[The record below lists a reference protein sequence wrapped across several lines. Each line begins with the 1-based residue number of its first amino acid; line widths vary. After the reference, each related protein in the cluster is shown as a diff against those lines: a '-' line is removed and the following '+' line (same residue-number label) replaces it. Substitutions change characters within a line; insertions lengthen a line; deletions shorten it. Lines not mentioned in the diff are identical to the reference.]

1 MTLPLIQV
9 VWPPYTGLSK
19 YLLSLI
25 LFVVAGGVFL
35 AARRMEREI
44 PLPRMGK
51 VGGAVVFVL
60 WAFCILFFLKINE
73 IFAKYVGA
81 AKNLGPIFPI
91 TIISAVATFG
101 FAAYMS
107 RRGGVLSSF
116 GNGFLAFI
124 AGPMVFELPYVLIV
138 IPLVK
143 APLFATIL
151 FVTPLF
157 GIIFTTFGLLLLSRR
172 IALTKNSV
180 YSFAAMIFVF
190 ALWALD
196 GYAYPT
202 NALTITLNGISK
214 VLGFVCI
221 AALFVRSSAE
231 VSKQSQ
237 EKLAETG
244 TEKSGVS
251 APITK

>member
-1 MTLPLIQV
+1 M
-9 VWPPYTGLSK
+9 K
-19 YLLSLI
+19 K
-25 LFVVAGGVFL
+25 
-35 AARRMEREI
+35 EI
-44 PLPRMGK
+44 PLPKTGK
-51 VGGAVVFVL
+51 VTGGIVL
-60 WAFCILFFLKINE
+60 VIWAFCILFFLKINQ

-81 AKNLGPIFPI
+81 APNLGPIFPI
-91 TIISAVATFG
+91 TILSAIATFA

-107 RRGGVLSSF
+107 RRGGMISSF

-138 IPLVK
+138 MPLVK

-151 FVTPLF
+151 FVSPLF
-157 GIIFTTFGLLLLSRR
+157 GIIFTTFGLLLLSRK

-202 NALTITLNGISK
+202 NALTITLNSISK

-221 AALFVRSSAE
+221 AALYLRSSPEATT
-231 VSKQSQ
+231 QSQ

-244 TEKSGVS
+244 KEKSS
-251 APITK
+251 STPITSK